1 MSTRGWLTS
10 DGPRQRS
17 PIRVLSSASRPARRD
32 TASRLRRLRKRL
44 EREPLPRRHPRH
56 QRARRLRPAGG
67 GDGGLQ
73 QPFARPA
80 TRRRSCERRDLVAI
94 SSRSRR
100 DLVAARSRSDLGA
113 FSAGRS
119 AQAQS
124 SRGGASVPEAAGL
137 PAAAARLRHGAE
149 RVGHRTCVE
158 HMTMMHGRL
167 PSPLCLPSEC
177 SELRRE
183 GAWGQRTARR
193 RRAGGRRGGE
203 NRTPTTPRPPSQL
216 IGTRGPGS
224 SAGVKRNNTRS

>member
-1 MSTRGWLTS
+1 MTARGSGLQSVSSRALVGLQEVTPPLGSGACANASSLSPSLAVTPATS
-10 DGPRQRS
+10 APAASAQLAGATAGCSS
-17 PIRVLSSASRPARRD
+17 PSRG
-32 TASRLRRLRKRL
+32 
-44 EREPLPRRHPRH
+44 LPRGV
-56 QRARRLRPAGG
+56 AAVN
-67 GDGGLQ
+67 
-73 QPFARPA
+73 
-80 TRRRSCERRDLVAI
+80 VAI

-203 NRTPTTPRPPSQL
+203 IEPLQR
-216 IGTRGPGS
+216 RGRHP
-224 SAGVKRNNTRS
+224 N